1 LWRITLA
8 GKLAQSEE
16 LNDKQQALELYNQAI
31 SQIAEHN
38 EQLRASTL
46 NSAGDVLVDLGK
58 PQEAITLHQKALELW
73 QKLKERRGEA
83 ATLSLLGKAF
93 SNQKQYDQALG
104 FYNRASQMQRES
116 QDSSAEA
123 DTHYGI
129 AALHRS
135 RGNFA
140 QARNEIEAAI
150 EIAESHPTETETG
163 LNFRLESEDVRTSIS
178 GQLTGTSYAEI
189 INAQPLQLNSGD
201 YGSYINLASYLE
213 RKQKYYKFYIDL
225 LMQQHQQHPE
235 RGYDIEAL
243 EVSERSRGRSLQT
256 FLNAAKNSNGIQV
269 QNPSEQ
275 SSVALN
281 QPLKLVEIQKLL
293 DRDTLLLEY
302 SLGKERSYL
311 WVVSRDESSATAKIK
326 SYVLPRRKEIEQV
339 AQRFYDFLTVPSLR
353 VRPNKTAQAGIE
365 LSKMILSPANEQLK
379 QQRLLVAGDGIL
391 QYIPFSA
398 LPIPPADG
406 MVNRENLA
414 ASTKPLLVNHE
425 VVNLPAA
432 SVLALIRQRQ
442 RNRNPAPRQLAVFAD
457 PVFNLGDKRLVT
469 KPGQGTSQFQLFPSA
484 LTASNGTI
492 PSTNLSDIV
501 QLYPRLEGFRRSA
514 ERILAL
520 VPESERRQLFDFD
533 ASLQNATSPELRQYR
548 IVHFE
553 THGVLDNKN
562 PEKSGVILSTVN
574 RDGELQM
581 GLLSPKIVF
590 NMQLPA
596 DLIVLSGCRTGLGK
610 QIKGEGLTG
619 LTSSF
624 MYAGA
629 ERVVVSLWSVEDRA
643 TSELMTRFYQAMLQE
658 RLPSAQ
664 ALRKAQLS
672 MLQEPQWQLPYY
684 WAAFTLQGEWK

>member
-1 LWRITLA
+1 
-8 GKLAQSEE
+8 
-16 LNDKQQALELYNQAI
+16 
-31 SQIAEHN
+31 
-38 EQLRASTL
+38 
-46 NSAGDVLVDLGK
+46 
-58 PQEAITLHQKALELW
+58 
-73 QKLKERRGEA
+73 
-83 ATLSLLGKAF
+83 
-93 SNQKQYDQALG
+93 
-104 FYNRASQMQRES
+104 
-116 QDSSAEA
+116 
-123 DTHYGI
+123 
-129 AALHRS
+129 
-135 RGNFA
+135 
-140 QARNEIEAAI
+140 
-150 EIAESHPTETETG
+150 
-163 LNFRLESEDVRTSIS
+163 
-178 GQLTGTSYAEI
+178 
-189 INAQPLQLNSGD
+189 
-201 YGSYINLASYLE
+201 
-213 RKQKYYKFYIDL
+213 
-225 LMQQHQQHPE
+225 
-235 RGYDIEAL
+235 
-243 EVSERSRGRSLQT
+243 
-256 FLNAAKNSNGIQV
+256 
-269 QNPSEQ
+269 
-275 SSVALN
+275 
-281 QPLKLVEIQKLL
+281 
-293 DRDTLLLEY
+293 
-302 SLGKERSYL
+302 
-311 WVVSRDESSATAKIK
+311 
-326 SYVLPRRKEIEQV
+326 
-339 AQRFYDFLTVPSLR
+339 
-353 VRPNKTAQAGIE
+353 
-365 LSKMILSPANEQLK
+365 MILSPANEQLK

-425 VVNLPAA
+425 VVNLPSA

-442 RNRNPAPRQLAVFAD
+442 GNRNPAPRQLAVFAD
-457 PVFNLGDKRLVT
+457 PVLNLEDKRFVT
-469 KPGQGTSQFQLFPSA
+469 KSGQGTSQFQIFS
-484 LTASNGTI
+484 SGTI

-533 ASLQNATSPELRQYR
+533 ASLQNATSPELQQYR

-562 PEKSGVILSTVN
+562 PEKSGVILSTAN

-581 GLLSPKIVF
+581 GLLSPNIVF
-590 NMQLPA
+590 NMHLPA

-658 RLPSAQ
+658 RLPAAQ